1 MSHAILS
8 PSSSARWLVCTPS
21 ALLNAKIPD
30 QSSQYAQ
37 EGTMAHSCAESK
49 VRIALGEKFPV
60 PTTQNAEMDE
70 ATDLYCDFV
79 MEQLEL
85 AKQSCK
91 DPVVYV
97 EQRVSAEKY
106 APGCYGTADCIIIS
120 DNVLHIIDL
129 KYGQIEVSAQHNTQL
144 QIYSLGAVEAFSAL
158 YDFDTVKMSIFQPRR
173 SNYDTFT
180 ISVEELLK
188 WGEDVLKPRAEL
200 AYRGEGEF
208 SAGEHCRFCKIKNT
222 CRKRAEYNLMLA
234 QYDFAMP
241 DTLEDNEISI
251 ILDRADSL
259 ISWINDIK
267 EYALAQAIAGKQFTG
282 YKVVA
287 GRSTRKY
294 TDETAVAETV
304 REAGFDPYE
313 HKVLGIT
320 AMTKL
325 LGKKNFDSL
334 LGSFIEKPQG
344 KPTLVPETDKRPIWN
359 TANEDFKE
367 D

>member
-8 PSSSARWLVCTPS
+8 PSSSARWTVCTPS
-21 ALLNAKIPD
+21 AQLNANLPD
-30 QSSQYAQ
+30 QPTSYAQ
-37 EGTMAHSCAESK
+37 EGTMAHSIAETK
-49 VRIALGEKFPV
+49 VRIAIGEKADLPSIED
-60 PTTQNAEMDE
+60 AEMNE
-70 ATDLYCDFV
+70 ATDLYRDFV

-85 AKQSCK
+85 AKQICK
-91 DPVVYV
+91 DPAVYV
-97 EQRVSAEKY
+97 EQHVSAEKY

-129 KYGQIEVSAQHNTQL
+129 KYGQLEVSAQHNTQL

-188 WGEDVLKPRAEL
+188 WGEEVLKPKAEL
-200 AYRGEGEF
+200 AMKGEGEF

-234 QYDFAMP
+234 KYDFAMP
-241 DTLEDNEISI
+241 DTLEDDEISI

-259 ISWINDIK
+259 VSWINDIK
-267 EYALAQAIAGKQFTG
+267 EYALTQAIAGKQFTG

-294 TDETAVAETV
+294 TDEKAVAETV
-304 REAGFDPYE
+304 SGAGFDPYE

-325 LGKKNFDSL
+325 LGKKKFDSL
-334 LGSFIEKPQG
+334 LGTLIEKPQG
-344 KPTLVPETDKRPIWN
+344 KPTLVSNSDKRPKWN
-359 TANEDFKE
+359 TANEDFQ